1 MKTTLRYIAYSVLAP
16 QEQMKKKRGVW
27 IDSRQ
32 LDSLDRKQRE
42 KEMPLEKC
50 KKVPDTEK
58 ENPWSTSIFRSQ
70 GMQNEPESW
79 FINLS

>member
-1 MKTTLRYIAYSVLAP
+1 
-16 QEQMKKKRGVW
+16 MKKKRGVR

-58 ENPWSTSIFRSQ
+58 ANPWSTSIFLSQ
-70 GMQNEPESW
+70 GNAK
-79 FINLS
+79 